1 MDFLIEI
8 HFEDGF
14 LNVES
19 RSWKKI
25 QIQNPELDFLIEIHY
40 ESFLDYVFYRKIRI
54 PDFKNQNPDSLKLST
69 QISFNTV
76 TSFWLA

>member
-25 QIQNPELDFLIEIHY
+25 QIQNPELALIEIHY

-54 PDFKNQNPDSLKLST
+54 PDFKIKI
-69 QISFNTV
+69 QIRWN
-76 TSFWLA
+76 